1 MRPIEVFACI
11 PDSKNNKMKVSMS
24 TKLIFIGLLVILSSC
39 DNNNNPFVYQKDAHG
54 RGKTKIHIEESF
66 KPLFTTCIETFM
78 SQFPKAKVTGFY
90 GAEDQLIADFY
101 NNKTKTI
108 VISRD
113 FNEQEKSYLK
123 SKNVSY
129 RSDKIA
135 SDAITIIMHPSM
147 TDTIL
152 SVAQLK
158 ALLSDNNA
166 KLPSNKLVSN
176 IVFDQKG
183 SANFNYMTN
192 MLQINKLASRVSAVN
207 SNEEVINYVKT
218 HPNTIGVIGLNWV
231 SDQED
236 PEALNFL
243 DGLRIADIYIKDPE
257 TACKPYAGY
266 IYTKE
271 YPLIR
276 DIWMINKGRRSGL
289 NTGFVLFM
297 KKDDK
302 GQLMIQK
309 AELVPALTPVRL
321 VLQ

>member
-1 MRPIEVFACI
+1 MRTLF
-11 PDSKNNKMKVSMS
+11 
-24 TKLIFIGLLVILSSC
+24 FIAVVLLFTAC

-54 RGKTKIHIEESF
+54 RGKTHLYIEESF
-66 KPLFTTCIETFM
+66 APLFSTCMETFM
-78 SQFPKAKVTGFY
+78 SQYPKARIKGYFA
-90 GAEDQLIADFY
+90 AEDQIIEAFY
-101 NNKTKTI
+101 ANKTKTI

-113 FNEQEKSYLK
+113 FNDQEKAYLK

-135 SDAITIIMHPSM
+135 TDAVVIIMHPGLA
-147 TDTIL
+147 DTVL
-152 SVAQLK
+152 SVAQIK
-158 ALLSDNNA
+158 ALLSDDNA
-166 KLPSNKLVSN
+166 VLPSKTALKQ

-183 SANFNYMTN
+183 SANFNFMTN
-192 MLQINKLASRVSAVN
+192 MLQIKQLAQRVSALN
-207 SNEEVINYVKT
+207 SNEEVIKYVKT
-218 HPNTIGVIGLNWV
+218 HPNTIGVIGLNWI
-231 SDQED
+231 SDQDD
-236 PEALNFL
+236 PTSLAFM
-243 DGLRIADIYIKDPE
+243 DGLRVAAVYNTDPE
-257 TACKPYAGY
+257 TAYKPYAGM

-302 GQLMIQK
+302 GQLIIQK
-309 AELVPALTPVRL
+309 SGLVPALTPVRL

>member
-1 MRPIEVFACI
+1 MKTKLFSFVLLFTIFACE
-11 PDSKNNKMKVSMS
+11 
-24 TKLIFIGLLVILSSC
+24 
-39 DNNNNPFVYQKDAHG
+39 NNNNPFVYQQDAHG
-54 RGKTKIHIEESF
+54 RGNTTIHVEESF
-66 KPLFTTCIETFM
+66 KPLFSTCIETFM
-78 SQFPKAKVTGFY
+78 SQFPKAKIKGVY
-90 GAEDQLIADFY
+90 GPEDQLIANFY
-101 NNKTKTI
+101 ANKTKTI

-113 FNEQEKSYLK
+113 FNDQEKAYLK

-129 RSDKIA
+129 RSDKVA
-135 SDAITIIMHPSM
+135 SDAIAIILHPSM

-152 SVAQLK
+152 SVSQIK
-158 ALLSDNNA
+158 ALLSSDQA
-166 KLPSNKLVSN
+166 KLPSGKELTN
-176 IVFDQKG
+176 IVFDQRG

-192 MLQINKLASRVSAVN
+192 MLQVEKLAKRVSAVH

-218 HPNTIGVIGLNWV
+218 HPNSIGVIGLNWV

-243 DGLRIADIYIKDPE
+243 DGLRIADVYLTDPQS
-257 TACKPYAGY
+257 ACKPYAGY

-302 GQLMIQK
+302 GQLIIQK
-309 AELVPALTPVRL
+309 SELVPALTPIRL